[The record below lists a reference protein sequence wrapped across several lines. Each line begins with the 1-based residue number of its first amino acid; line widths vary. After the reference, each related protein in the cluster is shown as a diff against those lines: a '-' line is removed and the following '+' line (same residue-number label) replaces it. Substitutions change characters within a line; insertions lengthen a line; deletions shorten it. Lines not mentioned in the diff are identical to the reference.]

1 MKYAIDRY
9 EMGLEKEVSADIFY
23 NKYIPRK
30 KDRFFCPECGE
41 PVFWSSRGGSQPD
54 KFSHYNKTEQTPEC
68 DKRVDGRSGLNLYE
82 RIGLPVYLTVRAVNQ
97 FCLMIGFPAVGEQL
111 LAIAASQDIKV
122 CIAGAEDYR
131 KVSVNAVNF
140 LEDGITLVP
149 INFIPY
155 PGDNFGVTIEP
166 EEETLQLHKKWS
178 DYADGF
184 GYGGAIF
191 TYGETGGKKIRK
203 GGNISSDRQYYVI
216 ARQFDPPQEI
226 YSQKLRTIILSKNVY
241 NVYLITINVSV
252 ENANRYQYVKNYL
265 QRQFGVWLLQTSP
278 ELIPLWPPMAEQGAM
293 IPAKSNAKMYC
304 SVSSGNDEPNIY
316 RYDGSEV
323 FPLAVDKAEGGSHT
337 VSFFMHSQEVVLSV
351 DRKYTGREIAFQS
364 KKIVHPKYEYN
375 FCIEKEKGDLLEWKD
390 VTKDVI
396 SEAFFLNSN
405 AKTEMYIG
413 SRDKIFR
420 HISVREQRVAVS
432 AQYNS
437 EEILFVEEDGVF
449 IHYRTK
455 AANKGKSLKETLT
468 VGKIRKCCQGE
479 LVPVPYWVEN
489 ILLEWKRI
497 GYNRIFYEVKRMIV
511 NGKIPAG
518 LLKVLYDCCS
528 AGGYHI

>member
-1 MKYAIDRY
+1 
-9 EMGLEKEVSADIFY
+9 
-23 NKYIPRK
+23 
-30 KDRFFCPECGE
+30 
-41 PVFWSSRGGSQPD
+41 
-54 KFSHYNKTEQTPEC
+54 
-68 DKRVDGRSGLNLYE
+68 
-82 RIGLPVYLTVRAVNQ
+82 
-97 FCLMIGFPAVGEQL
+97 
-111 LAIAASQDIKV
+111 
-122 CIAGAEDYR
+122 
-131 KVSVNAVNF
+131 
-140 LEDGITLVP
+140 
-149 INFIPY
+149 
-155 PGDNFGVTIEP
+155 
-166 EEETLQLHKKWS
+166 
-178 DYADGF
+178 
-184 GYGGAIF
+184 
-191 TYGETGGKKIRK
+191 
-203 GGNISSDRQYYVI
+203 
-216 ARQFDPPQEI
+216 
-226 YSQKLRTIILSKNVY
+226 
-241 NVYLITINVSV
+241 
-252 ENANRYQYVKNYL
+252 
-265 QRQFGVWLLQTSP
+265 
-278 ELIPLWPPMAEQGAM
+278 M

-396 SEAFFLNSN
+396 SEAFFLNTN

-497 GYNRIFYEVKRMIV
+497 GHNRIFDEVKRMIV